1 MAFIILKIG
10 TLLQLFA
17 FEAEIERYDQIINT
31 DGSIKNMDLLLTY
44 SSSGIMSF
52 GLVIVCF
59 LITAVGILCVPT
71 LANYIIPSGGGNTGA
86 MSKMKKAGMAIA
98 TKGVSLLKG

>member
-1 MAFIILKIG
+1 MGYFYPADIFDHLNYYRSYTGWVISFSCVFKFSFSMGFRFINVNLYGFVAFIILKIG

-59 LITAVGILCVPT
+59 
-71 LANYIIPSGGGNTGA
+71 
-86 MSKMKKAGMAIA
+86 
-98 TKGVSLLKG
+98 